1 MSKEKD
7 TKKKSDK
14 TPPAKSLKEKRED
27 KQNKRKQKD
36 NESRN
41 STT

>member
-7 TKKKSDK
+7 TKKKTDK

-27 KQNKRKQKD
+27 KQNK
-36 NESRN
+36 SRN
-41 STT
+41 ATT

>member
-1 MSKEKD
+1 MSKEKE

-27 KQNKRKQKD
+27 KQNKRKDKD

-41 STT
+41 AAT

>member
-14 TPPAKSLKEKRED
+14 TPAVRSLKEKRED
-27 KQNKRKQKD
+27 KQNKRKEKD

-41 STT
+41 TTA

>member
-7 TKKKSDK
+7 TKKKTDK
-14 TPPAKSLKEKRED
+14 TPAAKSLKEKRED
-27 KQNKRKQKD
+27 KQNKRKDKE

-41 STT
+41 ATT